1 MGRQRRHAP
10 VMLMAMCLLLSTPL
24 LSSVQAQS
32 GSVSIE
38 VDSFGI
44 VDYVA
49 LSEDSISFS
58 LELHER
64 SGQESNVSVDI
75 ELNTMEGVLLA
86 NQTLTVSSLMG
97 FEERNLSASVS
108 NLPYG
113 FSQITVSLTGD
124 VGANTSEYT
133 SSITRVVQRL
143 RPLNISFGG
152 QASVVVQGIDQ
163 SGFSTG
169 NTSIHDGDFVRFD
182 FPVINHGDV
191 DWQGNVTF
199 EMNNGDEHQTS
210 LLAAPTDCYVV
221 RLLKTDLELAYR
233 MVIISACFYPT

>member
-10 VMLMAMCLLLSTPL
+10 VMLMVMCLLLSTPL

-64 SGQESNVSVDI
+64 SGQESNVSVDV
-75 ELNTMEGVLLA
+75 ELKTMEGVLLA

-97 FEERNLSASVS
+97 FEDRNLSASVS

-124 VGANTSEYT
+124 VAANTSEYT

-143 RPLNISFGG
+143 RP
-152 QASVVVQGIDQ
+152 
-163 SGFSTG
+163 T
-169 NTSIHDGDFVRFD
+169 
-182 FPVINHGDV
+182 
-191 DWQGNVTF
+191 
-199 EMNNGDEHQTS
+199 
-210 LLAAPTDCYVV
+210 
-221 RLLKTDLELAYR
+221 
-233 MVIISACFYPT
+233 

>member
-1 MGRQRRHAP
+1 
-10 VMLMAMCLLLSTPL
+10 
-24 LSSVQAQS
+24 
-32 GSVSIE
+32 
-38 VDSFGI
+38 
-44 VDYVA
+44 
-49 LSEDSISFS
+49 
-58 LELHER
+58 
-64 SGQESNVSVDI
+64 
-75 ELNTMEGVLLA
+75 MEGVLLA

-97 FEERNLSASVS
+97 FEERNVSASVS

-124 VGANTSEYT
+124 VAANTSEYT

-210 LLAAPTDCYVV
+210 LLTDVAVNASTSMSLSVVSSFQIEEGLIAVSYTHLTLPTICSV
-221 RLLKTDLELAYR
+221 
-233 MVIISACFYPT
+233 